1 MIWVIVALLILVAAE
16 GIFILSDR
24 LPWKK
29 VKKK

>member
-1 MIWVIVALLILVAAE
+1 MIWVIAALLILVVAE
-16 GIFILSDR
+16 GIFILSDK

>member
-1 MIWVIVALLILVAAE
+1 MIWVIVGLLILVAAE
-16 GIFILSDR
+16 GVFILSDR